1 MTLLNQASNII
12 ITGGAGLIGSHLCE
26 SLLNQGHIITCID
39 NFITGRKQNIA
50 HLFSNSNFTFI
61 EADVSQPPTSYQL
74 PAINYQ
80 LIFHLASPAS
90 PLGYSQN
97 PIATYQVNAW
107 GTHYMCELARQ
118 HNARILYS
126 STSEVYGDPLQHP
139 QTEIYW
145 GNVNPNGPRSCY
157 DESKRFGEMVCMTFF
172 RKFKLDTRIVRIFNT
187 YGPRNDPQD
196 GRVVPNFIMQALKNE
211 PLTIYG
217 DGKQTRSFCY
227 VSDLVMGI
235 EKMMFTENLTG
246 EVINLGNPNEF
257 TVLELAQMVI
267 KLIGSKSE
275 ISYQDLPP
283 DDPRQRKPDI
293 SKAKQLLNWEP
304 TIALEEGLKPTIEYF
319 KQLL

>member
-1 MTLLNQASNII
+1 
-12 ITGGAGLIGSHLCE
+12 
-26 SLLNQGHIITCID
+26 
-39 NFITGRKQNIA
+39 
-50 HLFSNSNFTFI
+50 
-61 EADVSQPPTSYQL
+61 
-74 PAINYQ
+74 
-80 LIFHLASPAS
+80 
-90 PLGYSQN
+90 
-97 PIATYQVNAW
+97 
-107 GTHYMCELARQ
+107 
-118 HNARILYS
+118 
-126 STSEVYGDPLQHP
+126 
-139 QTEIYW
+139 
-145 GNVNPNGPRSCY
+145 
-157 DESKRFGEMVCMTFF
+157 
-172 RKFKLDTRIVRIFNT
+172 
-187 YGPRNDPQD
+187 
-196 GRVVPNFIMQALKNE
+196 MQALKNE

-227 VSDLVMGI
+227 VSDLVTGI

-275 ISYQDLPP
+275 INYQDLPP